1 MASLSE
7 HLVHLYLMDPYIIPQ
22 ATPQHDKVLIFGQYT
37 NEPLICANTHTTTTK
52 LVNGFLQLYL
62 IKHCKILQAIPL
74 PDKLYIYRHCI
85 AMHIAS
91 LPWTETKKS

>member
-1 MASLSE
+1 MWYQLVIVLFLSEKKNPVNICFNSCTQQHKLVASLSE

-52 LVNGFLQLYL
+52 LVNGFL
-62 IKHCKILQAIPL
+62 
-74 PDKLYIYRHCI
+74 
-85 AMHIAS
+85 
-91 LPWTETKKS
+91 